1 MELTPKSD
9 IRFLKGVGEKRAILF
24 SKLSVYTVSDLL
36 CLYPRAYEDLTVIT
50 PVKNAPYDE
59 KCCIRA
65 KVTFGPDVKI
75 SSGGTKVY
83 TFSAKSDDVP
93 FKIVIFNN
101 VYAAKALKTG
111 ETYLFYGKV
120 GGDFFIREML
130 SPEIFP
136 DGQNTM
142 HAVYPQTAG
151 ITSKSI
157 SRCIKNALDLLGDK
171 ITDPIPSHILKTY
184 GLIDLKEALLKIN
197 FPENCNDIEVAKR
210 RLIFG
215 ELLTF
220 SLGMLTLRKSERA
233 KTAVQ
238 MKDDYCTDFFK
249 KLPFSPTGAQ
259 KRAAEEIAGDM
270 KKDVPMRR
278 LLQGDVGS
286 GKTAVSA
293 CALYSAVKNGWQTA
307 FMAPTEILAGQHFA
321 SLKKLIG
328 DDMNIALLT
337 GSLTVKQKNE
347 IYRSLKEG
355 KIDLLIGTH
364 ALIEQKV
371 EFKKLG
377 LCVTDEQHRFGVN
390 QRATLTEK
398 GRNPHLL
405 VMSATPIPRS
415 LSLIIYGDLDLSVLD
430 EMPPG
435 RTPIETYAVS
445 SALHSRACNYVK
457 KHLDVGKQGYIICPL
472 VEEGENDAVASAEKT
487 YEQLC
492 KEDFVGYR
500 LGLLHGK
507 MKPKD
512 KDAVMND
519 FASGKIQLLVATT
532 VVEVGVDVPNAA
544 IMIIEN
550 ADRFGLSQLHQ
561 LRGRVGRGSFKSTCI
576 LISDAKSD
584 NSKRRMEI
592 MKNTCDGFKIADE
605 DLKMRGPGDFFGSRQ
620 HGLPLFKIADLATD
634 TELVKMSAKAAKDLI
649 KTDPDL
655 SDPVHRELKRK
666 IQKLFDERAGGS
678 IS

>member
-1 MELTPKSD
+1 MELTPQSD
-9 IRFLKGVGEKRAILF
+9 IRFLKGVGEKRALIF
-24 SKLSVYTVSDLL
+24 ARLSVYTVSDLL
-36 CLYPRAYEDLTVIT
+36 CLYPRAYEDISVIT
-50 PVKNAPYDE
+50 PLESAPFE
-59 KCCIRA
+59 QKCCIRA
-65 KVTFGPDVKI
+65 RITGGPEARI
-75 SSGGTKVY
+75 SSGGTRVY
-83 TFSAKSDDVP
+83 TFSAKSDGTP
-93 FKIVIFNN
+93 LKIVIFNN
-101 VYAAKALKTG
+101 IYAAKGLKTG
-111 ETYLFYGKV
+111 ETYLFYGRV
-120 GGDFFIREML
+120 GGGFLLREML
-130 SPEIFP
+130 SPDIFP
-136 DGQNTM
+136 DGQNRIY
-142 HAVYPQTAG
+142 AVYPQTAG
-151 ITSKSI
+151 MTSKSI
-157 SRCIKNALDLLGDK
+157 SKCIKNALEALGDK
-171 ITDPIPSHILKTY
+171 ITDPIPGHILKACD
-184 GLIDLKEALLKIN
+184 LIDLKEALFKIN
-197 FPENCNDIEVAKR
+197 FPENRDDIEIAKR

-220 SLGMLTLRKSERA
+220 SLGMLTLRKNERA
-233 KTAVQ
+233 KTAVK
-238 MKDDYCTDFFK
+238 MEKDHCDEFFK
-249 KLPFSPTGAQ
+249 KLPFSPTDAQ
-259 KRAAEEIAGDM
+259 KRTAREIAEDM

-286 GKTAVSA
+286 GKTAVAA
-293 CALYSAVKNGWQTA
+293 CALYGAVKNGWQTA
-307 FMAPTEILAGQHFA
+307 FMAPTEILASQHFS
-321 SLKKLIG
+321 SLKKLLG
-328 DDMNIALLT
+328 EDMSIALLT
-337 GSLTVKQKNE
+337 GSLTAKRKKE
-347 IYRSLKEG
+347 IYRALKEG
-355 KIDLLIGTH
+355 EIDLLIGTH

-371 EFKKLG
+371 EFKNLG

-398 GRNPHLL
+398 GQNPHLL

-445 SALHSRACNYVK
+445 SALRARACGYVK
-457 KHLDVGKQGYIICPL
+457 KHLDAGKQGYIICPL

-487 YEQLC
+487 YERLC
-492 KEDFVGYR
+492 KEDFAGYR

-507 MKPKD
+507 MKSKD
-512 KDAVMND
+512 KDAVMAD

-576 LISDAKSD
+576 LISDAKSEA
-584 NSKRRMEI
+584 SKRRMDI
-592 MKNTCDGFKIADE
+592 MKSTCDGFKIADE

-634 TELVKMSAKAAKDLI
+634 TELVKMSAKAAKELI
-649 KTDPDL
+649 KSDPDL
-655 SDPVHRELKRK
+655 SLPEHKELRK
-666 IQKLFDERAGGS
+666 KTARLFDSHSGG